1 MHAIATLHAL
11 EILDSR
17 GLPTVQVTLTTQ
29 DGITGVAKVP
39 SGASTG
45 AHEAHELR
53 DGDKNRYGGKGVRL
67 AVQHVN
73 NVLQDAL
80 KGIPVDQQLRID
92 QLMRDLDGTPNK
104 QRLGANAILGVSMAC
119 ARAAAQTRQEPLY
132 RYLGGCD
139 THLLPVPMMNIMNGG
154 AHADNGLDFQEFMI
168 CPVGA
173 PNFREAL
180 RWGSE
185 VFHTL
190 KGLLK
195 ARGLST
201 GLGDEGGFAPA
212 IRSSEEALDIILEA
226 IGKAGYT
233 AGTQISLALDCAA
246 SEFYD
251 EASQSYVYKKRQ
263 AAGGSVQKFTSEEQV
278 GYLARLTQQYPIH
291 SIEDGLDEADWAGWQ
306 LLTKEL
312 GSRVQIVGDDIFV
325 TNPEFIQKG
334 IREHA
339 ANAVLIKL
347 NQIGTLSETL
357 EAIHM
362 TQNHGWNA
370 VISHRS
376 GETEDTFIAD
386 LTVGTSAGQIKTG
399 SLSRSE
405 RIAKYNRLLEIEDA
419 LGAQA
424 RYAGLDF
431 ASTR

>member
-1 MHAIATLHAL
+1 M
-11 EILDSR
+11 
-17 GLPTVQVTLTTQ
+17 
-29 DGITGVAKVP
+29 
-39 SGASTG
+39 
-45 AHEAHELR
+45 
-53 DGDKNRYGGKGVRL
+53 
-67 AVQHVN
+67 
-73 NVLQDAL
+73 
-80 KGIPVDQQLRID
+80 
-92 QLMRDLDGTPNK
+92 
-104 QRLGANAILGVSMAC
+104 
-119 ARAAAQTRQEPLY
+119 
-132 RYLGGCD
+132 
-139 THLLPVPMMNIMNGG
+139 

-168 CPVGA
+168 CPMGA

-251 EASQSYVYKKRQ
+251 EASQSYIYKKRQ
-263 AAGGSVQKFTSEEQV
+263 AAGGSAQKFSSEEQV

-291 SIEDGLDEADWAGWQ
+291 SIEDGLDETDWAGFQ

-312 GSRVQIVGDDIFV
+312 GSRVQIVGDDLFV
-325 TNPEFIQKG
+325 TNPEFIQRG

-357 EAIHM
+357 EAIHL

-431 ASTR
+431 TSTR